1 MFKINES
8 VIHCREGLSTIISMS
23 TINERDYFL
32 VRTHQASEETI
43 YVPVAS
49 AESIIR
55 PILEIDAADEV
66 LKYIKSIKKEF
77 NTNTKQRRD
86 AYKRRLSSGDVNDIA
101 YLYRQLYFYYKI
113 GGEENNEIKLGPV
126 DIDMLTHAKNML
138 LDEFSLTY
146 KMDRKEIEDF
156 IEKRIKKLWVNPH

>member
-1 MFKINES
+1 MFNISDS
-8 VIHCREGLSTIISMS
+8 VIHAREGLSTIVSVN
-23 TINERDYFL
+23 TINGRDYFL
-32 VRTHQASEETI
+32 VKTNQANGETI
-43 YVPVAS
+43 YVPVDS
-49 AESIIR
+49 ADSIIR
-55 PILEIDAADEV
+55 AVLDMKEADEV

-113 GGEENNEIKLGPV
+113 GGEENTEIKLGPV
-126 DIDMLTHAKNML
+126 DIDMLSHAKKML

-146 KMDRKEIEDF
+146 KVNRDEVEDF
-156 IEKRIKKLWVNPH
+156 IEKRIKKL

>member
-23 TINERDYFL
+23 TINDRDYFL

-49 AESIIR
+49 ADSIIR
-55 PILEIDAADEV
+55 PILEADAADNV
-66 LKYIKSIKKEF
+66 LKYIKSLKKEF

-101 YLYRQLYFYYKI
+101 YLYRQLYFYYQI

-126 DIDMLTHAKNML
+126 DIDMLSHAKKML
-138 LDEFSLTY
+138 LDEFSLSY
-146 KMDRKEIEDF
+146 KVNRDEIEDF
-156 IEKRIKKLWVNPH
+156 IENRINKL